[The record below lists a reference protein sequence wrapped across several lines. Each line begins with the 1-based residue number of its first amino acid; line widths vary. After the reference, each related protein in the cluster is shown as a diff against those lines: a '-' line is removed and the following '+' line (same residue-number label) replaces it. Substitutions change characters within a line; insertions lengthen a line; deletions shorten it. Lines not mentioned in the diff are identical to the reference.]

1 MKHRR
6 IGNFVFYYDL
16 FDGSGD
22 VAIFE
27 DGHSEAIVQIHPDV
41 LRVFLDG
48 LPFPPETC
56 GTCSEWPTL
65 ETNRHGDKICS
76 KADPERWTAVF
87 REHSACEHHAT
98 GEQNGKLERLA
109 AIVARS
115 LHHHIENQGIDHAVR
130 VNDREEAL
138 KIAGGKP

>member
-1 MKHRR
+1 MHTRKINGYRFHF
-6 IGNFVFYYDL
+6 NS
-16 FDGSGD
+16 DGSGD
-22 VAIFE
+22 L
-27 DGHSEAIVQIHPDV
+27 SIVPPNSGEFIIQFDV
-41 LRVFLDG
+41 LREFLNG
-48 LPFPPETC
+48 PPFPTETC
-56 GTCSEWPTL
+56 GTCGEWPTL
-65 ETNRHGDKICS
+65 TENRRGDKICS